1 MTPLEKILEW
11 FDAQD
16 LKIKYDFVPMT
27 SHFHTDETIEL
38 EFDKE
43 KQIELFR
50 DYLKETNLKPK
61 EVIKRTFFLKSL
73 FNFTMDSR
81 DSEEGWEKAREIN
94 KKINDDLESEGKSF
108 GTYDTF
114 MLDFD
119 ERKSKWIDWSNKWKL
134 LLDSS
139 LSDKAIGDWYFSS
152 IRK

>member
-16 LKIKYDFVPMT
+16 LKIKSDFVPIC
-27 SHFHTDETIEL
+27 SHFHTNENIQL
-38 EFDKE
+38 EFDRE
-43 KQIELFR
+43 KQIEFFR
-50 DYLKETNLKPK
+50 EYIKEENLKPI
-61 EVIKRTFFLKSL
+61 EVVRRTLFLKSL

-81 DSEEGWEKAREIN
+81 DSEEGWEEARKIN
-94 KKINDDLESEGKSF
+94 KKINDELESEGKGF

-114 MLDFD
+114 MLDYE

-134 LLDSS
+134 LLNSN
-139 LSDKAIGDWYFSS
+139 LSDKAVGDWYFLS